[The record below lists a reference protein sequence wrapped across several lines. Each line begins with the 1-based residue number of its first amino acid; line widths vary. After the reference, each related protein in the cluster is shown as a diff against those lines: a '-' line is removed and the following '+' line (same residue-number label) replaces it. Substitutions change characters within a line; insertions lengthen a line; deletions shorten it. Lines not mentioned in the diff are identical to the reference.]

1 MDSVS
6 GWSTV
11 ISLRLT
17 SGFNFSA
24 DWWLSLLDSLD
35 DGTQRGRDARDTMLA
50 TPWRKLWAVTPHE
63 RLRLRCI
70 LDAVVAHLYGLD
82 EEDFR
87 WILRDC
93 DHPVDQVNNK
103 AFARALDPK
112 GFWRVDKTLDPE
124 LRHTVLAQ
132 VAFADLQA
140 MIRDHG
146 TAGVPPA
153 MAEEQALAKFL
164 GGPSKDAGETPAI
177 PNDGWMLPET
187 LRLADYNLGHD
198 ARAQQPQPVAAALGP
213 RFYDWQLTQ
222 SAEESWAECR
232 MHAEKIRRIRQVGV
246 ARGSSPA
253 KNKPRR
259 RRDARDTQKEEL
271 FEGGA

>member
-1 MDSVS
+1 VTACINLVS
-6 GWSTV
+6 P
-11 ISLRLT
+11 L
-17 SGFNFSA
+17 FA
-24 DWWLSLLDSLD
+24 PAWLSLLDSLD
-35 DGTQRGRDARDTMLA
+35 PAARAALLA

-82 EEDFR
+82 KKDFR

-93 DHPVDQVNNK
+93 DHPVDQVTNK
-103 AFARALDPK
+103 AFARTLDPK
-112 GFWRVDKTLDPE
+112 GFWRVDKTRDPE

-140 MIRDHG
+140 MIRSDG
-146 TAGVPPA
+146 EETA
-153 MAEEQALAKFL
+153 LHRFL
-164 GGPSKDAGETPAI
+164 GTGPD
-177 PNDGWMLPET
+177 DGWMLPET

-198 ARAQQPQPVAAALGP
+198 ARAKEHQPVATALGP

-222 SAEESWAECR
+222 SAEESWEECR

-246 ARGSSPA
+246 ARRS
-253 KNKPRR
+253 
-259 RRDARDTQKEEL
+259 RDTRDTQQEDL
-271 FEGGA
+271 FGGGA

>member
-1 MDSVS
+1 VTACINLVS
-6 GWSTV
+6 P
-11 ISLRLT
+11 L
-17 SGFNFSA
+17 FA
-24 DWWLSLLDSLD
+24 PAWLSLLDSLD
-35 DGTQRGRDARDTMLA
+35 PAARAALLA

-93 DHPVDQVNNK
+93 DHPVDKVTDK
-103 AFARALDPK
+103 AFARTLDPK
-112 GFWRVDKTLDPE
+112 GFWRVDKHAEPE

-140 MIRDHG
+140 MIRSDG
-146 TAGVPPA
+146 EETA
-153 MAEEQALAKFL
+153 LHRFL
-164 GGPSKDAGETPAI
+164 GTGPDE
-177 PNDGWMLPET
+177 GWMLPET
-187 LRLADYNLGHD
+187 LRLADYNLGRD
-198 ARAQQPQPVAAALGP
+198 DRAQEHQPVATALGP

-222 SAEESWAECR
+222 SAEESWEECR

-246 ARGSSPA
+246 ARRS
-253 KNKPRR
+253 
-259 RRDARDTQKEEL
+259 RDTRDTQQVDL
-271 FEGGA
+271 FGGGA